1 MEKYIR
7 NFAIYGFFIGLGLA
21 ILFVKYKEVIKLDP
35 DTTMTSYVSVFD
47 YVVNVLRSSVVGAI
61 IGGVLGVFIGN
72 KPAPIQEVGNN
83 TELIKDEEVKY

>member
-7 NFAIYGFFIGLGLA
+7 KFAIYGFFIGLGLA

-35 DTTMTSYVSVFD
+35 DTTLTSYVSVFD
-47 YVVNVLRSSVVGAI
+47 YVVNVLRTSVVGAI

-72 KPAPIQEVGNN
+72 KPAPIQEVSSN
-83 TELIKDEEVKY
+83 TESIKDKMEEY